1 MTSDNRRAPDPGAG
15 FTADSGPT
23 GDPGSTA
30 GANSTADS
38 GPGRTTLGP
47 GPVVRPGSDLGWL
60 LDDLVAR
67 TDHVRQA
74 VLLTADG
81 LPLSHSE
88 GMRRRD
94 IEHLAAV
101 CSGFHSLARS
111 AGDRFGAG
119 EVRQTMV
126 MLDDVYLFVTPAG
139 HGSRLAVLS
148 DVRTDVGQLAHE
160 MALLVRRLGRHLD
173 AAARSA
179 L

>member
-1 MTSDNRRAPDPGAG
+1 MTSDDRPQPAETASAPGVQPG
-15 FTADSGPT
+15 T
-23 GDPGSTA
+23 G
-30 GANSTADS
+30 
-38 GPGRTTLGP
+38 
-47 GPVVRPGSDLGWL
+47 LGWL

-81 LPLSHSE
+81 LPLSHTD

-111 AGDRFGAG
+111 AGERFGAG

-126 MLDDVYLFVTPAG
+126 MLDDAYLFVTPAG

-173 AAARSA
+173 AAVRSA
-179 L
+179 P

>member
-1 MTSDNRRAPDPGAG
+1 MRGDDQTPEHEAPAPAGTTPADAPG
-15 FTADSGPT
+15 T
-23 GDPGSTA
+23 G
-30 GANSTADS
+30 
-38 GPGRTTLGP
+38 
-47 GPVVRPGSDLGWL
+47 LGWL

-67 TDHVRQA
+67 TDHVRHA

-81 LPLSHSE
+81 LPLSCSD

-111 AGDRFGAG
+111 AGERFDAG

-126 MLDDVYLFVTPAG
+126 MLEDAYLFVTPAG
-139 HGSRLAVLS
+139 DGSRLAVLS
-148 DVRTDVGQLAHE
+148 EVQTDVGQLAHE

-173 AAARSA
+173 AAARTA
-179 L
+179 D

>member
-1 MTSDNRRAPDPGAG
+1 MPGDEERPEQPAEPGGAPGGA
-15 FTADSGPT
+15 FD
-23 GDPGSTA
+23 
-30 GANSTADS
+30 
-38 GPGRTTLGP
+38 
-47 GPVVRPGSDLGWL
+47 WL

-81 LPLSHSE
+81 LPLSSSD

-111 AGDRFGAG
+111 AGERFDAG
-119 EVRQTMV
+119 QVRQTMV
-126 MLDDVYLFVTPAG
+126 MLDDAYLFITPAG

-148 DVRTDVGQLAHE
+148 EAGTDVGQLAHE

-173 AAARSA
+173 AAARTTR
-179 L
+179 